1 MSQSTKRVLLT
12 LRALSLIVCMLLCVC
27 SPLIAHA
34 DGGAPNLAYVS
45 GTSYGISVVDVGQAK
60 VIRTLNMKGDP
71 HTILLSADG
80 RFLYI
85 TQPAAGEVSIVA
97 AKTGRTI
104 CRAHLPGEPTLL
116 AMDQNTD
123 LLYAAENGAAR
134 VSAIDPATCTVPR
147 IFQTNSPVYG
157 LGVTFPQGNH
167 SQLWVAG
174 TSELTAFDDGTGQAL
189 GSIPVADGPQN

>member
-85 TQPAAGEVSIVA
+85 TQPAAPPQSVLKPDTILLIVFCA
-97 AKTGRTI
+97 
-104 CRAHLPGEPTLL
+104 LL
-116 AMDQNTD
+116 VVVLALIA
-123 LLYAAENGAAR
+123 LLVFQLR
-134 VSAIDPATCTVPR
+134 QMRRQPPR
-147 IFQTNSPVYG
+147 PY
-157 LGVTFPQGNH
+157 
-167 SQLWVAG
+167 
-174 TSELTAFDDGTGQAL
+174 
-189 GSIPVADGPQN
+189 